1 MAFEIVFKKAFIK
14 KLVKVQ
20 TYLEQEWGDQV
31 ARNFLHKID
40 SRIQMLK
47 QYPHSGAASVKIPG
61 VRGLLITKHN
71 ILFYKIE
78 GNKIIVLNL
87 YDTRSNPEK

>member
-1 MAFEIVFKKAFIK
+1 MAFEIVFKKCFIK

-20 TYLEQEWGDQV
+20 TYLENEWGGKV
-31 ARNFLHKID
+31 ARDFLKRID

-47 QYPHSGAASVKIPG
+47 QYPNLGAASAKISG

-71 ILFYKIE
+71 VLFYIIK

-87 YDTRSNPEK
+87 YDTRSKPGK